1 MKAKSKQDL
10 SVAADSQFFR
20 ELRMLG
26 QRNLAHF
33 DQYQKQESCH
43 A

>member
-1 MKAKSKQDL
+1 
-10 SVAADSQFFR
+10 VAVDSQLFR
-20 ELRMLG
+20 ELRMLR
-26 QRNLAHF
+26 QRILTHF